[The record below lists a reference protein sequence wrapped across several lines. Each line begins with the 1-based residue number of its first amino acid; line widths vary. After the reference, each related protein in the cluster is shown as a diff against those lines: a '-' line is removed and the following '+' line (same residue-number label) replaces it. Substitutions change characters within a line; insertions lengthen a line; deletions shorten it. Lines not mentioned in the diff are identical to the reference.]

1 MFKTKE
7 TFAELKEQI
16 TKLDSSISALNN
28 RLDTIEENHKAGFNT
43 VVDQIQQLE
52 TNKESAL
59 SEFRDSLG
67 DINNLKNKL
76 ETNTNALILIKD
88 NIKNNLINDM
98 KKEIEK
104 EVKVINDETV
114 KYFELKKDIN
124 DASKILIDFK
134 GHVIKLNQISEYI
147 KSADFELGKY
157 YKNIEESNSEKL
169 RLMQEVDKMRG
180 LVSRERRKNR

>member
-7 TFAELKEQI
+7 NFAELKEEI
-16 TKLDSSISALNN
+16 VKLASSIQALNQ
-28 RLDTIEENHKAGFNT
+28 RIDSIEENHKSGFNT

-59 SEFRDSLG
+59 SDFKDALS
-67 DINNLKNKL
+67 DINKLKNKL

-88 NIKNNLINDM
+88 NVKNNLIDDM

-104 EVKVINDETV
+104 EVKAINDETV

-124 DASKILIDFK
+124 EASTILIDFK
-134 GHVIKLNQISEYI
+134 SHVARLNQISEHI

-157 YKNIEESNSEKL
+157 YKNIEDSNADKL